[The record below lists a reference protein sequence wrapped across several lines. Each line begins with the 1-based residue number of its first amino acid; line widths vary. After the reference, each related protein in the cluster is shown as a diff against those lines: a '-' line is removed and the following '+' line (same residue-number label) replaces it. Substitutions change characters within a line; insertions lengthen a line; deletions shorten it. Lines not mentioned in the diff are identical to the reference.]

1 MIDRIKICIIGI
13 ILLLT
18 VICFGQ
24 EAAEDSSEQNSY
36 SAIDSAYTAVM
47 RQQPQVDIGLL
58 VIKLFWISISIILSI
73 LFWRYLLQPFVKMVF
88 NKSTYQEELVTAL
101 KFLVI
106 IATAY
111 LIISEII
118 NPSQNLY
125 LILIGT
131 ACLGFALAARDFL
144 RDIVSG
150 LGLLFSH
157 RLKKGDLIS
166 INEISGELINL
177 GLKTSVIKTQTGAVY
192 IIPNNTLT
200 QNVIARRTPDDL
212 IESVDVLFYL
222 PNNVNLIKVK
232 EIAHRTASL
241 SRFIYLNKPIYLKL
255 TNEYNEGQSIIKL
268 KLSAF
273 VLNSDYAEQFISDT
287 TESVL
292 KELMEHGLME
302 PVVSRQ

>member
-24 EAAEDSSEQNSY
+24 EAAIDSSAQNSY

-58 VIKLFWISISIILSI
+58 LIKLFWISISIIVSI
-73 LFWRYLLQPFVKMVF
+73 LFWRYLLQPLVKMVF
-88 NKSTYQEELVTAL
+88 NKSAYQEELVAAL
-101 KFLVI
+101 KFLVT

-111 LIISEII
+111 LIVTEII
-118 NPSQNLY
+118 KPSRNLQMV
-125 LILIGT
+125 LIGT
-131 ACLGFALAARDFL
+131 VCLGFALAARDFL

-150 LGLLFSH
+150 LGMLFSH
-157 RLKKGDLIS
+157 RLKKGDRIS

-177 GLKTSVIKTQTGAVY
+177 GLKTSVLQTHTGTMY

-200 QNVIARRTPDDL
+200 QNVIPKKSPDDL

-222 PNNVNLIKVK
+222 PNNVDLIKVK

-241 SRFIYLNKPIYLKL
+241 SRFIYLNKPINLKL
-255 TNEYNEGQSIIKL
+255 TNEYHNGQSIINL

-273 VLNSDYAEQFISDT
+273 VLNSEYADQFISDT

-292 KELMEHGLME
+292 NELIEHGLME
-302 PVVSRQ
+302 PIGNRQ

>member
-1 MIDRIKICIIGI
+1 MPDRIKICIIGI

-24 EAAEDSSEQNSY
+24 ESAVDTSEQNSY

-58 VIKLFWISISIILSI
+58 LIKLFWISISIILSI
-73 LFWRYLLQPFVKMVF
+73 LFWRYLLQPLVKMLF
-88 NKSTYQEELVTAL
+88 NKSAYQEELVTAL
-101 KFLVI
+101 KFLVT

-111 LIISEII
+111 LIVTEII
-118 NPSQNLY
+118 KPSRNLQMV
-125 LILIGT
+125 LIGT
-131 ACLGFALAARDFL
+131 VCLGFALAARDFL

-150 LGLLFSH
+150 LGMLFSQ
-157 RLKKGDLIS
+157 RLKMGDRIS

-177 GLKTSVIKTQTGAVY
+177 GLKTSVIQTNTGTMY

-200 QNVIARRTPDDL
+200 QNVIPKKSPDDL

-222 PNNVNLIKVK
+222 PNNVDLIKVK

-241 SRFIYLNKPIYLKL
+241 SRFIYLNKPINLKL
-255 TNEYNEGQSIIKL
+255 TNEYHDGQSIIKL

-273 VLNSDYAEQFISDT
+273 VMNSEYADLFISDT
-287 TESVL
+287 TESVV
-292 KELMEHGLME
+292 KELIEHGLME
-302 PVVSRQ
+302 PIGNRQ